1 MRNTTKFSLVASSLV
16 VACTVALAPSQ
27 AHAKK
32 PGVLEKKPIVE
43 NKIELRK
50 LRFQVTPRAGI
61 TLSQPYVHQGLAGAE
76 LRFDFLDFLGV
87 RVTGAYAVLGVESA
101 VLDDLNGGSLPVG
114 LAVEGTAAPEG
125 CEPGL
130 PCRQGSDQDN
140 PAALLGDFR
149 AGLTELRW
157 QASADVTF
165 TPLAG
170 KLGMFSSI
178 FTEYD
183 LYLFGGLGV
192 TAWERRYPT
201 APSTSELYGIEN
213 STDPDGVDPNT
224 GESNYCELPAGLG
237 NAGTTNNECL
247 LHPVKADDGI
257 RVGPSFGAGLHLFMT
272 DWMSMNLE
280 VQDIMVKQ
288 NIVGLNATVED
299 PLPVVNKADRVWTH
313 NVSTTIGLTFY
324 LPPRAKRTFVGR
336 PTNTMPVSAAASTNN
351 PDPTEA
357 PLTEEAPV
365 AETDPEIDDT
375 EEVLSDDDDELELSD
390 DE

>member
-50 LRFQVTPRAGI
+50 LRFQVTPRAGV

-101 VLDDLNGGSLPVG
+101 VLKDLRGNEENTGALPVG
-114 LAVEGTAAPEG
+114 VINEVAAPEG
-125 CEPGL
+125 CQVGFE
-130 PCRQGSDQDN
+130 CRNPNDQKN
-140 PAALLGDFR
+140 PAALLRDFK

-157 QASADVTF
+157 QASADLTF

-183 LYLFGGLGV
+183 LYLFGGLGI
-192 TAWERRYPT
+192 TAWNKRYPNVE
-201 APSTSELYGIEN
+201 STSTIYEIEN
-213 STDPDGVDPNT
+213 STDPNGVDPTT
-224 GESNYCELPAGLG
+224 GESNYCELAD
-237 NAGTTNNECL
+237 GTTNNECL
-247 LHPVKADDGI
+247 LHPVKADTGI
-257 RVGPSFGAGLHLFMT
+257 RIGPSFGAGLHLFMT
-272 DWMSMNLE
+272 DWMSLNLE

-299 PLPVVNKADRVWTH
+299 PLPVVNNSDRVWTH
-313 NVSTTIGLTFY
+313 NVSTTLGLTFY
-324 LPPRAKRTFVGR
+324 LPPRAKRTRVGR
-336 PTNTMPVSAAASTNN
+336 PTNVTPLSASASTSN

-365 AETDPEIDDT
+365 AEPDALEET
-375 EEVLSDDDDELELSD
+375 EEVISDDDDELELD